1 MCRPT
6 PYNKET
12 AWLPEGFSPPGRG
25 SIIAKPYRTR
35 HVGCALSE
43 EEYRQ
48 LRAICTALRLTTR
61 EVLLMGVRRAR
72 ARLAEERRHQPEQ

>member
-1 MCRPT
+1 MT
-6 PYNKET
+6 
-12 AWLPEGFSPPGRG
+12 
-25 SIIAKPYRTR
+25 KPYRTR

-48 LRAICTALRLTTR
+48 LRALCAALRLTTR
-61 EVLLMGVRRAR
+61 EVLLLGVRRAR